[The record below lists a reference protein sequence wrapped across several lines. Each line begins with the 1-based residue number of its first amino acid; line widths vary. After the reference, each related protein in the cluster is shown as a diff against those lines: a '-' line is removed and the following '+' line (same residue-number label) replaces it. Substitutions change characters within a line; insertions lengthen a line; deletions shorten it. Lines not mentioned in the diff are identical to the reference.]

1 MEVMN
6 SSKVLGF
13 KVSDFLPAVYRPLN
27 FNQQKHQLE
36 SRGRDKRADNVRVC
50 VLPDSLN
57 LYKSAEEWKHSE
69 IITLSLHI
77 NCSLNQCEWFYFCVA
92 GRL

>member
-1 MEVMN
+1 MN
-6 SSKVLGF
+6 SSEVLRF
-13 KVSDFLPAVYRPLN
+13 NVSDFLPAVYRPPN
-27 FNQQKHQLE
+27 FNQQKHQPARVARE
-36 SRGRDKRADNVRVC
+36 GQKGADNARVC